1 MHFKGNLNVPN
12 LWKQK
17 KRKNLNIQELM
28 EIELWNLCREE
39 KGLVNKGK
47 ENFNNIE
54 VRIIRNVC
62 QLVRVL
68 TN

>member
-1 MHFKGNLNVPN
+1 MLKINGN
-12 LWKQK
+12 
-17 KRKNLNIQELM
+17 
-28 EIELWNLCREE
+28 CREE

-62 QLVRVL
+62 
-68 TN
+68 